1 MIVPM
6 KKVSL
11 VVLDNTK
18 NDSLKKLRKLG
29 VVHLEQIQ
37 GSGEVLADLKD
48 KNTTIETACRILSDV
63 KIPNKK
69 ASKEATK
76 EEKASSLS
84 KSDNDFSK
92 EDALQKAQRVLDCE
106 SEKKK
111 LQDQLLFVNNELS
124 RLKGWGKF
132 NPSDLQFL
140 ASRGIYLS
148 TYEIPADKYAVIPE
162 DISTVYVNGDKSQV
176 RFLLF
181 TKNGEKPENLPPQ
194 AYAVSLGDKSFDEL
208 NQAVV
213 QIKLQ
218 IDQLSGEVVDLAKF
232 IPLLNKANELYLKD
246 IEFETVSSGMGSESE
261 LAWLT
266 GFVPS
271 SDLPKVKD
279 FAKQNNWAILAD
291 NPSVEDEVPTKLKN
305 NKLVSLIYPITDF
318 LGTVPGYREY
328 DISGWFL
335 LFFSIFFG
343 MIFGDAGYGS
353 ILTLMGLAIVFSSLV
368 KGKKP
373 APMMVLLCVLGL
385 TTFLWG
391 MITCTWFGLSA
402 DKLPSWLV
410 DLSYYPLSNA
420 NPDENL
426 RNSNLKIFCF
436 SLALIQLSV
445 AHIKGIIAN
454 IKSPKFL
461 GELGS
466 LMMLWAM
473 FYVVLNIVV
482 DKQRFTLDSMIFGVN
497 VMNLLI
503 IFLGGG
509 FVLNFV
515 FSNYEGNL
523 GKSILASCQNIISVL
538 LGVVNIFSDIVS
550 YIRLWAVALAGGA
563 ISQTVN
569 AMAGSMLGGALLFV
583 GVLLLVFGHGMNMIL
598 NVLSVLVHGVRLNT
612 LEFTSHLGMSW
623 SGFAYKPFSENR

>member
-11 VVLDNTK
+11 VVLDKSK
-18 NDSLKKLRKLG
+18 NDSLKELRKLG

-37 GSGEVLADLKD
+37 GSGEVLSDLKE
-48 KNTTIETACRILSDV
+48 KNTTIENACRILSDL
-63 KIPNKK
+63 KTSNKK
-69 ASKEATK
+69 EKK
-76 EEKASSLS
+76 EKASLA
-84 KSDNDFSK
+84 KNGNDLNNNDFSK

-106 SEKKK
+106 AQKKK
-111 LQDQLLFVNNELS
+111 LQEQLLFVNNELS
-124 RLKGWGKF
+124 RLRAWGKF

-140 ASRGIYLS
+140 ASKGVYLS
-148 TYEIPADKYAVIPE
+148 AYEIPADKYATIAE

-176 RFLLF
+176 RFLLL

-208 NQAVV
+208 KQAVV

-218 IDQLSGEVVDLAKF
+218 IDQLSSEVISLAKF
-232 IPLLNKANELYLKD
+232 LPTLNKANELYLKD

-261 LAWLT
+261 LSWLT
-266 GFVPS
+266 GFVPC

-279 FAKQNNWAILAD
+279 AAKQNNWAILAD
-291 NPSVEDEVPTKLKN
+291 DPSTEDEVPTKLKN
-305 NKLVSLIYPITDF
+305 NKLVSLIYPVTDF

-343 MIFGDAGYGS
+343 MIFGDAGYGC
-353 ILTLMGLAIVFSSLV
+353 ILTLMGLFIVFSSLA

-391 MITCTWFGLSA
+391 MITCTWFGISP

-410 DLSYYPLSNA
+410 DLSFYPLSNA

-426 RNSNLKIFCF
+426 RNANLKIFCF
-436 SLALIQLSV
+436 TLALIQLSV

-482 DKQRFTLDSMIFGVN
+482 DKQRFTLDNMILGVN
-497 VMNLLI
+497 VMNLII

-509 FVLNFV
+509 FVLNFI